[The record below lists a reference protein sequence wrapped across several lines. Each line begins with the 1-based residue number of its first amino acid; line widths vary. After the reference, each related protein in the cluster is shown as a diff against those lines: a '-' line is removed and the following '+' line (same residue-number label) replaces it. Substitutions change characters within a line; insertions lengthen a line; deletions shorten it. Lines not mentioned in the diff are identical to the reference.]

1 MARALHYA
9 SAGTE
14 PDAAAVAQLDRCLD
28 HPSALAGVL
37 MADHHKGYSMPIGGV
52 VAYADQLSPSGVGYD
67 IGCGNAAVLTDVMDY
82 DIDGR
87 ELALLMDDIAE
98 RISFGVG
105 GRSDD
110 RDAQQHPIHDDPRWA
125 QVPGWVRGLRE
136 KARAQLGTVG
146 GGNHYV
152 NLMADEQ
159 GRVWVCNHFGSR
171 GLGHTI
177 ATGYLN
183 MAKGDLPGARYQD
196 DMDAPPVLIPA
207 ASVLGQDYDLCRG
220 LAADYAL
227 AGRLHVASVV
237 LDILDARAVET
248 INVHHNDYW
257 REEVGGELAYVVRK
271 GATPL
276 AIGAR
281 AYIGG
286 SMTDGAAIV
295 EGVGDY
301 AASGV
306 PALALAGVSAPHGA
320 GRVMRRGMA
329 KGNRKGT
336 RPGLVTE
343 DMMADAVASAGIE
356 LRGADLDESP
366 FVYRPLDPVL
376 AAHPNVRVVHRLR
389 SLGVSMAP
397 RHTRDPYKD

>member
-1 MARALHYA
+1 MVGIEVFA

-14 PDAAAVAQLDRCLD
+14 PAPEAVAQLERCMD
-28 HPSALAGVL
+28 HPSALAGAL

-52 VAYADQLSPSGVGYD
+52 VAYSDQLSPSGVGFD
-67 IGCGNAAVLTDVMDY
+67 IGCGNAAVRTDLLAADVVPALPGIMDT
-82 DIDGR
+82 IT
-87 ELALLMDDIAE
+87 E
-98 RISFGVG
+98 RITFGVG
-105 GRSDD
+105 GRDGSA
-110 RDAQQHPIHDDPRWA
+110 RQHPMLDDERWGVA
-125 QVPGWVRGLRE
+125 PGWVRGLKD
-136 KARAQLGTVG
+136 KARVQLGTVG

-152 NLMADEQ
+152 NVMADEDD
-159 GRVWVCNHFGSR
+159 RVWVCNHFGSR

-177 ATGYLN
+177 ATGFLN
-183 MAKGDLPGARYQD
+183 LSKDQPFDARYSD

-207 ASVLGQDYDLCRG
+207 ASPLGEAYDLCRG

-227 AGRLHVASVV
+227 AGRLHVAGVV
-237 LDILDARAVET
+237 LEVLGATAAET

-257 REEVGGELAYVVRK
+257 REDVGGERAYVVRK

-276 AIGAR
+276 AEGAV

-295 EGVGDY
+295 EGA
-301 AASGV
+301 AASPGT
-306 PALALAGVSAPHGA
+306 LDSAPHGA
-320 GRVMRRGMA
+320 GRIMSRGMA

-336 RPGLVTE
+336 RPGVVTE
-343 DMMADAVASAGIE
+343 EMLAGAVADAGIE

-376 AAHPNVRVVHRLR
+376 AAHANVRVRHRLR
-389 SLGVSMAP
+389 PLGVAMAP
-397 RHTRDPYKD
+397 RHVRDPYKD